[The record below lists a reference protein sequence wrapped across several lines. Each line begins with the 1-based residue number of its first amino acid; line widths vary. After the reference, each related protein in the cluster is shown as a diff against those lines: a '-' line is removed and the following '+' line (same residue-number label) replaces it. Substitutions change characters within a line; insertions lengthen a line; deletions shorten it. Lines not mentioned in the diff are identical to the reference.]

1 MRKIGTKKKKAFITG
16 ITGQDG
22 SYLAELLLRKGYEVH
37 GMIRRSSTFNTDR
50 IDHIYQDPHEKK
62 VSLYLHY
69 GDITDSNTIYKLLAE
84 TKPDEVYNLASQS
97 HVRVSFELPEYTMDT
112 VGLGTVRILEALRDL
127 KLTKTRFYQASSSE
141 MFGNSPAPQNEDTPF
156 DPRSPYAV
164 AKVMAHNITKNYREA
179 YGMYAC
185 SGILF
190 NHESPRRG
198 NTFLTKKVTSAIA
211 NILAGRQRYLYL
223 GNLDAV
229 RDWGYAPEYV
239 KAMWLM
245 LQQKTPDDFVIAT
258 GEAHSVREFV
268 ERAFSLAG
276 LNWKRYVRFDPKY
289 LRPTEVNLLKGD
301 YSKAKEKLGWEPKVK
316 FEKLIKIMLNSDF
329 KRLGVKKKIK

>member
-50 IDHIYQDPHEKK
+50 IDHIYQDPHERK